1 MIDGLFEQIR
11 QQKDVRAALSG
22 LRAAIK
28 EDENYSRAADLIG
41 DGEVLRPLLM
51 SEDAKV
57 RKNTAALIGDLELTE
72 LSDALFLAYQKEQT
86 LFVRGTLLKA
96 LEDTNAY
103 PYLEKLRERY
113 EALCEKEAEEQD
125 KKHIREEL
133 HVLERI
139 LRKEGK
145 EVIHTFT
152 GWDQKYTILLTAN
165 QAYADLTAEKVHA
178 DKKAV
183 TSLGVKAVVDNL
195 REICKIRTFRE
206 LLFPIALKKEIHYE
220 DGPEAFAKAVTESK
234 LYQILQVSHKEPAPY
249 YFRIDIKGGLSLEER
264 SRYIKRA
271 AAIIEEESGRKLL
284 NAKDE
289 YEFEIRLFFNK
300 DRKIF
305 VFLKMYTIPMERF
318 AYRKESISASIRPS
332 AAALLVELAKPYLK
346 NNAQILDPCCGVGTM
361 LIERNELVKAREI
374 YGIDIFG
381 EAIEKARI
389 NADAAGLL
397 VNFIHR
403 DYMDFK
409 HKYLFDEIIT
419 NLPVRGKKTKEEQD
433 LFYKRFFDKS
443 KEILAPGGVMVL
455 YSNENGF
462 IKKQLRLHPEYKL
475 YQEYLIIEK
484 EQFYLYII
492 GLRNR

>member
-1 MIDGLFEQIR
+1 
-11 QQKDVRAALSG
+11 
-22 LRAAIK
+22 
-28 EDENYSRAADLIG
+28 
-41 DGEVLRPLLM
+41 
-51 SEDAKV
+51 
-57 RKNTAALIGDLELTE
+57 
-72 LSDALFLAYQKEQT
+72 
-86 LFVRGTLLKA
+86 
-96 LEDTNAY
+96 
-103 PYLEKLRERY
+103 
-113 EALCEKEAEEQD
+113 
-125 KKHIREEL
+125 
-133 HVLERI
+133 
-139 LRKEGK
+139 
-145 EVIHTFT
+145 
-152 GWDQKYTILLTAN
+152 
-165 QAYADLTAEKVHA
+165 
-178 DKKAV
+178 
-183 TSLGVKAVVDNL
+183 
-195 REICKIRTFRE
+195 
-206 LLFPIALKKEIHYE
+206 
-220 DGPEAFAKAVTESK
+220 
-234 LYQILQVSHKEPAPY
+234 
-249 YFRIDIKGGLSLEER
+249 
-264 SRYIKRA
+264 
-271 AAIIEEESGRKLL
+271 
-284 NAKDE
+284 
-289 YEFEIRLFFNK
+289 
-300 DRKIF
+300 
-305 VFLKMYTIPMERF
+305 MERF

-346 NNAQILDPCCGVGTM
+346 DNAQILDPCCGVGTM

>member
-11 QQKDVRAALSG
+11 QQKDVRTALSG

-145 EVIHTFT
+145 EVTHTFT
-152 GWDQKYTILLTAN
+152 GWDQKYTILLTTN
-165 QAYADLTAEKVHA
+165 QTYADLTAEKVHA

-183 TSLGVKAVVDNL
+183 TSLGVKAVVDSL
-195 REICKIRTFRE
+195 REIRKIRTFRE

-220 DGPEAFAKAVTESK
+220 DGPEAFAKAVAESK

-300 DRKIF
+300 ERKIF

-346 NNAQILDPCCGVGTM
+346 ENAQILDPCCGVGTM
-361 LIERNELVKAREI
+361 LIERNKLVKAREI
-374 YGIDIFG
+374 YGIDVFG
-381 EAIEKARI
+381 EAVEKARI

-443 KEILAPGGVMVL
+443 EEILAPGGVMIL